1 MDLASSELKTTTH
14 HTVFRSSQLYNVSFA
29 NQFNFTCTCLEPSFR
44 ASKHHHQLH
53 TTPEVHNSPLETPAP
68 APGAQPPSMGAVP
81 SSFERLKPITPDYY
95 SNLNLR
101 QTATKRQITQSYRE
115 LALIHHPDK
124 GGDPT
129 SFHKASVQ
137 FVALGLWNLLTNEL
151 MLTDVA
157 NRLMT
162 PSNSC

>member
-1 MDLASSELKTTTH
+1 
-14 HTVFRSSQLYNVSFA
+14 
-29 NQFNFTCTCLEPSFR
+29 
-44 ASKHHHQLH
+44 
-53 TTPEVHNSPLETPAP
+53 
-68 APGAQPPSMGAVP
+68 MGAVP